1 MARTDPPWRPLPE
14 QVVVV
19 AFPTACRQA
28 AWPGAAGAP
37 ASFFIVQATTGEI
50 ELPQT
55 DFGWLQLSAP
65 EPIAPGWSRVG
76 YQAGDNTLDARRV
89 PVPVLVR
96 QQRYAVEFLQQA
108 GLLVQTEMVRVLNSP
123 LNIDCLMA
131 VMFIA
136 SLIKKIPVPPIKVL
150 VTVLAVLA
158 LIALGMAVSLLRH
171 GFARVPEP
179 LPLSTDTNGVPIEVV
194 PGVSVQQ
201 GLPLAQVPAEDQTIL
216 LQTVKEIYWLL
227 RQVA

>member
-1 MARTDPPWRPLPE
+1 MPRPDPLWRPLPE

-19 AFPTACRQA
+19 AFPTACTQA

-37 ASFFIVQATTGEI
+37 ASFFIVQAPTEDIT
-50 ELPQT
+50 LPQS
-55 DFGWLQLSAP
+55 DLGWLRLSQP
-65 EPIAPGWSRVG
+65 EPIAPGWSRVA
-76 YQAGDNTLDARRV
+76 YQADDNTLDTRSV
-89 PVPVLVR
+89 PVPVVVR
-96 QQRYAVEFLQQA
+96 QHRYAVEFLQQA

-171 GFARVPEP
+171 SFAGVPEP
-179 LPLSTDTNGVPIEVV
+179 LPLSTDTNGVPITVV
-194 PGVSVQQ
+194 PGVSVSQ
-201 GLPLAQVPAEDQTIL
+201 GLPLAQVPAEDQTIA
-216 LQTVKEIYWLL
+216 LQTLKEIYWLL
-227 RQVA
+227 KQVA